1 MEKNILICVI
11 VGTTVLIMTIWVS
24 VDFCL
29 YRKRKHATRERK
41 KMLFY
46 NYGRRR
52 RLAFPHSKEATG
64 IVIKP
69 INKGKGKGPWK
80 RLVSLFRSKKILEA
94 LPPNEQSTTIQ
105 KDIIK
110 SEMTSSNV
118 SVTIPERNNSL
129 ENIQEERKV
138 CEVEHNSENI
148 FIEKVEQKNEIF
160 SIETNKKK
168 NSITPSD
175 ILSPNRMA
183 LSPVEIASVFTT
195 DTRDDVL
202 LYSPD
207 FDEHSVS
214 SIGSCSITS
223 SVTESIKIDNETE
236 TTRLT

>member
-29 YRKRKHATRERK
+29 YRKRKRATRERK

-64 IVIKP
+64 IANKP
-69 INKGKGKGPWK
+69 INKGKGKGTWK
-80 RLVSLFRSKKILEA
+80 RLVSLFRNKKILEA

-105 KDIIK
+105 KDIK

-118 SVTIPERNNSL
+118 SVTIPERNNSS

-138 CEVEHNSENI
+138 CEVEHNSEKL
-148 FIEKVEQKNEIF
+148 FIEKVEQKNEKF

-168 NSITPSD
+168 NSIRPSD

-183 LSPVEIASVFTT
+183 LSPVEMASVFTT

-207 FDEHSVS
+207 FDGHSVS

>member
-1 MEKNILICVI
+1 MEKSILVGVI

-29 YRKRKHATRERK
+29 YRKRKRATRDRK

-64 IVIKP
+64 IANKP

-80 RLVSLFRSKKILEA
+80 RLVSLFHSKKILEA

-105 KDIIK
+105 KDIK

-118 SVTIPERNNSL
+118 SVTIPERNNSS
-129 ENIQEERKV
+129 ENIQEERRV
-138 CEVEHNSENI
+138 CEVEHKSEI
-148 FIEKVEQKNEIF
+148 LSIEKVEQKNEKF

-183 LSPVEIASVFTT
+183 LSPVEMASVFTT

>member
-1 MEKNILICVI
+1 MEKSILVGVI

-24 VDFCL
+24 VDLCL
-29 YRKRKHATRERK
+29 YRKRKRATRERK

-64 IVIKP
+64 IAIKP
-69 INKGKGKGPWK
+69 INKGKGKGTWK

-105 KDIIK
+105 KDIK
-110 SEMTSSNV
+110 AGMKSSNV
-118 SVTIPERNNSL
+118 SVTIPERNNSS

-138 CEVEHNSENI
+138 CEVEHKSEI
-148 FIEKVEQKNEIF
+148 LSIEKVEQKNEKF

-183 LSPVEIASVFTT
+183 LSPVEMASVFTT

-207 FDEHSVS
+207 FDVHSVS